1 MNQIIA
7 DVGVYETRAAVVQ
20 NGRIIEMHVERHNQ
34 RSLVNN
40 IYTGQIVNRL
50 PGMQTIFVDAG
61 LSKNIF
67 IYQEDLTV
75 PFNDLHEGDFILL
88 QITKDAFGEKGPK
101 GTMRMAIPGRFLIM
115 LPNDNHIGISH
126 KISDHNE
133 RSRLENWAQT
143 ILNNNNGMI
152 IRTAASEQ
160 NLKALTKD
168 WQHLQSVW
176 QHIANESKQSIKK
189 IVYRE
194 QSLLPRLLRDTANQ
208 NTDRIQINDCEE
220 AQQLKS
226 LCQFTQ
232 PDLLAVFQ
240 ETGSGSSPF
249 SDENLEL
256 EWQRLLSSEV
266 QLENGGTLA
275 INATEALTVI
285 DVNSGRY
292 IGSHGFEETAL
303 QVNIAA
309 AIEIAHQLRVRDIG
323 GIILIDFIDMKKETN
338 NEKVLET
345 LNRAL
350 SVDRQKTV
358 LVGMTQLGL
367 VEMTRKRSR
376 SNLSSLYQTTCPCC
390 HGSGAIS
397 SVHWLVYE
405 LEKAFRRYQQ
415 HSEIN
420 EAHVTLHP
428 TRYQQL
434 RTHELDLTTLA
445 NVYGLN
451 LNLTLS
457 KSIEIEDYT
466 LSFR

>member
-20 NGRIIEMHVERHNQ
+20 NGRIMEMHVERHNY

-40 IYTGQIVNRL
+40 IYIGQIVNRL

-61 LSKNIF
+61 LHKNIF

-75 PFNDLHEGDFILL
+75 PFNDLHEGDLIML
-88 QITKDAFGEKGPK
+88 QVSKDAFGDKGPK

-126 KISDHNE
+126 KINDLSE
-133 RSRLENWAQT
+133 RDRLEEWARAIIDNHT
-143 ILNNNNGMI
+143 GMI
-152 IRTAASEQ
+152 IRTAAFEQ
-160 NLKALTKD
+160 NSEALTKD
-168 WQHLQSVW
+168 WHYLQSVW
-176 QHIANESKQSIKK
+176 KHIENESKQMIKK

-194 QSLLPRLLRDTANQ
+194 QSLLPRLLRDAANRST
-208 NTDRIQINDCEE
+208 NRILINDCEE

-232 PDLLAVFQ
+232 PDLLSVIQ
-240 ETGSGSSPF
+240 ETETGSSPF
-249 SDENLEL
+249 NDENFEL
-256 EWQRLLSSEV
+256 EWKRLMSSEV
-266 QLENGGTLA
+266 HLENGGTLA

-303 QVNIAA
+303 HVNLTAA
-309 AIEIAHQLRVRDIG
+309 VEIAHQLRVRDIG

-338 NEKVLET
+338 NKMVLES
-345 LNRAL
+345 LDRAL
-350 SVDRQKTV
+350 AIDRQKTV
-358 LVGMTQLGL
+358 IMGMTQLGL

-376 SNLSSLYQTTCPCC
+376 SNLASLYQTTCPCC
-390 HGSGAIS
+390 HGSGAIL
-397 SVHWLVYE
+397 SVHWLAYE
-405 LEKAFRRYQQ
+405 LEKAFRRYQH
-415 HSEIN
+415 HSEIK

-434 RTHELDLTTLA
+434 CTHELDLTALA
-445 NVYGLN
+445 NAYGLN
-451 LNLTLS
+451 LNLTHS
-457 KSIEIEDYT
+457 KSIEVEDYT